1 MIDVTQAAFVLA
13 GLSIGMAFMLLV
25 GSLAFFGA
33 FVHRQYPPDAVAVEE
48 AQAQVDPAL
57 RARRAAV
64 YRLGAVVLLGLGVLT
79 AVELWV
85 ANVLG
90 STVILLLL
98 GMFKAGLI
106 LQYFMHVRRLWTE
119 EAH

>member
-13 GLSIGMAFMLLV
+13 GLSIGIAFILLV
-25 GSLAFFGA
+25 GSLAFFGV
-33 FVHRQYPPDAVAVEE
+33 FVQREFPPDAVAVQ
-48 AQAQVDPAL
+48 QAGPSADPAL
-57 RARRAAV
+57 RARRAAA
-64 YRLGAVVLLGLGVLT
+64 YRLGALVLLGLGVLT

-85 ANVLG
+85 ANALG
-90 STVILLLL
+90 ATVILLLL